1 MNERQAEMLKNE
13 KLIENGLKS
22 KIVLDR
28 YRNVIVP
35 HLFEEIRAIKTLPTD
50 EGTIEY
56 AFLCDYID
64 NLLEQYHENF
74 NLADSDVEVKP
85 SMVERM
91 STWAYKS
98 ARSLVKSLVEDRI
111 EKNETPT
118 KLAMWEEK

>member
-1 MNERQAEMLKNE
+1 MNEKQA
-13 KLIENGLKS
+13 KLL
-22 KIVLDR
+22 LDR

-64 NLLEQYHENF
+64 DLLEQYHENF

-98 ARSLVKSLVEDRI
+98 AKGLVKSLVDDRVA
-111 EKNETPT
+111 KRETPT
-118 KLAMWEEK
+118 RLAMWRKNEI